1 MLEQDSFFK
10 PFVIVM
16 RDILDQGA
24 MICVINIRTAMEEN
38 ALREMME

>member
-1 MLEQDSFFK
+1 MKTYAYQMEFVMLEQDSFFK

-24 MICVINIRTAMEEN
+24 MVRF
-38 ALREMME
+38 